1 MASKVPL
8 NTPFFALND
17 AFKYIFLQNFSSSD
31 QRIPVKFFLKDDV
44 NSPIKSTISINTKKM
59 KDYMVN
65 IDKDEVFM
73 FERGSYT
80 LEKLLSTLKDTCTRK
95 GVSNVDDYEFHINL
109 NYSGRGDWKSL
120 LDVTY
125 EQSLAYQ
132 DSKDKANSKKKKKAA
147 HNGGLSFG
155 RGDLDQ
161 YSDDDDE
168 GEDEEDDDD
177 DDGNIQQQQPKQKK
191 KEAPVVTSLG
201 KFDEGGVST
210 QISRKRR
217 PITSADEESSSSSEE
232 EEEGDN
238 NGTPPHSP
246 RLPERKKKKVTFPI
260 ELSSSSPA
268 AAPRSLSP
276 PRFAVKKPSLQ
287 PMLPQQPQAIKEPV
301 KVQPTV
307 VEYAENHVF
316 KVHPPTKYQCDSKES
331 LVWLRP
337 VHPMESKTTSVLP
350 LYTVQFFKEPK
361 TVLVRSRD
369 DEDALLTLY
378 TTKRISS
385 TGFALIPHR
394 TDNISLLDESRDV
407 FDLPTLV
414 INEAGLSTLDGIAA
428 QLYVVDLKSFATEAL
443 ETVKDL
449 MQKLSA
455 KMQQVCELGHGDM
468 VKELFEKEFSAVKC
482 KEGVYLISS
491 SSSST
496 IKEENKET

>member
-8 NTPFFALND
+8 NTPFCALND
-17 AFKYIFLQNFSSSD
+17 AFKYMFLQNFSSSD

-59 KDYMVN
+59 KDYVVN

-80 LEKLLSTLKDTCTRK
+80 LEKLLSTLKDTCTRN

-125 EQSLAYQ
+125 EQSLSYQ

-168 GEDEEDDDD
+168 GEDEEDDDE
-177 DDGNIQQQQPKQKK
+177 DGNLQQQPKKKK
-191 KEAPVVTSLG
+191 KETPIVASLG

-232 EEEGDN
+232 EEEEGENN

-246 RLPERKKKKVTFPI
+246 RLPERKKKKVTFSS
-260 ELSSSSPA
+260 ELSSSAA

-287 PMLPQQPQAIKEPV
+287 PMLPPPTKQPVEPPKQQQP
-301 KVQPTV
+301 T

-350 LYTVQFFKEPK
+350 LYTVQFFKDPK